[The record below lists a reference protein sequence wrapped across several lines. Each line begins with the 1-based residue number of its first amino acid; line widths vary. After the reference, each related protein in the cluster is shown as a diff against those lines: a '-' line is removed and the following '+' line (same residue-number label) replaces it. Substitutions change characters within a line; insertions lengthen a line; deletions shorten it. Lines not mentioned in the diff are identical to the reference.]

1 MKTPRSLGHAMTAY
15 RIGDP
20 LGEYPIY
27 GGEGSKDYP
36 GRWNNANEEM
46 IYTSEHYSTAML
58 EKLIYTGEMPP
69 NQHFIEVR
77 IPSGAS
83 YEVVTN
89 DSLPGW
95 WDANRA
101 IPRQFGSDW
110 LNQKR
115 SAILLVPS
123 VVARLERN
131 LLINPNHPQS
141 KKIKP
146 GAETPIWWDD
156 RLFKK

>member
-1 MKTPRSLGHAMTAY
+1 MKTLRRAMTAY

-20 LGEYPIY
+20 MGEYPIFS
-27 GGEGSKDYP
+27 GEGSKEYP

-46 IYTSEHYSTAML
+46 IYSSENYSTAML

-69 NQHFIEVR
+69 NQHFIEIE
-77 IPSGAS
+77 IPAGTS
-83 YEVVTN
+83 YETVTD

-101 IPRQFGSDW
+101 IPRHFGSEW
-110 LNQKR
+110 LAQKR
-115 SAILLVPS
+115 SSILLVPS

-131 LLINPNHPQS
+131 VLINPNHPHS
-141 KKIKP
+141 KKINP
-146 GAETPIWWDD
+146 GIETPIWWDD
-156 RLFKK
+156 RLFSR